1 MPDIDAPKMVRID
14 FSVPGPLLEQMQ
26 ELAKDE
32 GWKPAE
38 LHRMLWVLGF
48 AAYTEQSNK
57 RLINDRLR
65 ANKAK
70 DQLDTWA
77 FEVVKIPR
85 TGGHQELFENKTKM
99 AN

>member
-1 MPDIDAPKMVRID
+1 VEILKMPDSDAPKMVRID
-14 FSVPGPLLEQMQ
+14 FSVPAPLLEQMQ

-57 RLINDRLR
+57 RLVNDRLR

-70 DQLDTWA
+70 DKLDT
-77 FEVVKIPR
+77 
-85 TGGHQELFENKTKM
+85 
-99 AN
+99 